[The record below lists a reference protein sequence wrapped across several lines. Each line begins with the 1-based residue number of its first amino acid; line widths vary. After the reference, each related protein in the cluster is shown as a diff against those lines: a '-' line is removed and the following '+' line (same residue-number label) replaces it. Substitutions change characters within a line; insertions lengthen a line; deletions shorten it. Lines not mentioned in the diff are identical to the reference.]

1 MTDAKTDAEQIGDA
15 MTAMAKHFDDD
26 LLALSEENLSAQWY
40 WRWEATRSAEWNIYT
55 FSAALESHKRRCR
68 RWESH
73 HHGSSCV
80 VERVRDKYLMPR
92 IREFQAAMMAA
103 ANACEKPTT

>member
-40 WRWEATRSAEWNIYT
+40 WRWEATRSVEWNTYE
-55 FSAALESHKRRCR
+55 FSDALERHKRRCR
-68 RWESH
+68 RWEEH
-73 HHGSSCV
+73 HNGSSCV
-80 VERVRDKYLMPR
+80 VERVRDKYLIPR
-92 IREFQAAMMAA
+92 VREFLAAMAVHA
-103 ANACEKPTT
+103 KPVE